1 MNKTLFKQD
10 IYHGTTVD
18 LLVPLRG
25 GVKGELIYLG
35 YTVFVGAM

>member
-1 MNKTLFKQD
+1 MNKTLFEQD

-25 GVKGELIYLG
+25 GRGELLL
-35 YTVFVGAM
+35 